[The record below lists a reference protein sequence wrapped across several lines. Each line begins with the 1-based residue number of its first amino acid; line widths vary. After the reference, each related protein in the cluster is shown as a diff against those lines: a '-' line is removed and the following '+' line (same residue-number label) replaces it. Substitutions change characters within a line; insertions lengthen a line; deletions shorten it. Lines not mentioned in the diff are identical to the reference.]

1 MEKKI
6 GVILI
11 VVQNRSAVSKLQEIL
26 SQYSYIIRSR
36 QGLNLENDG
45 YSVITLVVQGDIDT
59 LNALTGKLGRISGLK
74 AKIITLNISNKEEI

>member
-36 QGLNLENDG
+36 QGLNLENEG

>member
-36 QGLNLENDG
+36 QGLNLENEG
-45 YSVITLVVQGDIDT
+45 YSVITLVGT
-59 LNALTGKLGRISGLK
+59 R
-74 AKIITLNISNKEEI
+74 